1 MKITSTKSVIKLF
14 VATAIVL
21 AGAVG
26 AGVVPRLRQKEAL
39 AKTQSDV
46 NAPRRV
52 RTAKV
57 RAGDP
62 SVDVTLPGTPAP
74 FQSALLYGKSTG
86 FVRKNLVDVG
96 DRVKSG
102 QLLAQIDAP
111 ETAQEIRVAQARLD
125 EAEANVGLL
134 LATAQRTTKLV
145 QSGSLPEQQG
155 DDAKAQAN
163 SAVTSIATRRA
174 ELQRL
179 QVLHGYQQIVAPFD
193 GIITRRNVDPG
204 ALVGPAGAGS
214 VALFE
219 IADVDMLRV
228 FVDVPDAFARD
239 IAPGLDAEI
248 YSPRDPAQKSKG
260 KVART
265 SGVLEQATRTLR
277 AELHVKSSGLVMPGA
292 FVYVKLAVPRA
303 RPRPVIPASALIVRK
318 EGTLVARVRDHKI
331 DLVRVHLGRDFGKE
345 LEVLDGIDAGDDIVV
360 NASDALENGET
371 VDVLPAT

>member
-1 MKITSTKSVIKLF
+1 MRTTSTKTVIKLF
-14 VATAIVL
+14 VAGTIVL

-26 AGVVPRLRQKEAL
+26 AGIVPRLRQKEAL
-39 AKTQSDV
+39 AKTQSEM

-62 SVDVTLPGTPAP
+62 TVDVTLPGTSAP

-125 EAEANVGLL
+125 EAEANVGVV
-134 LATAQRTTKLV
+134 LATAQRTTQLV
-145 QSGSLPEQQG
+145 QSGSLAQQQG

-214 VALFE
+214 VPLFE
-219 IADVDMLRV
+219 VANVDLLRV

-239 IAPGLDAEI
+239 VALGLDAEI
-248 YSPRDPAQKSKG
+248 YSPRDPAQKVKG

-303 RPRPVIPASALIVRK
+303 RPRPVIPASALVVRK

-345 LEVLDGIDAGDDIVV
+345 LEILDGMEAGDEVVV
-360 NASDALENGET
+360 NASDALENGEP
-371 VDVLPAT
+371 VEALPAS